1 MDSYIKKSECF
12 LIYTFSIIKIFSTF
26 FRLVLNI
33 FEQKQKKLF
42 IKIESESESESEEK
56 KFHSE
61 MIAKLPK
68 SLSIHESIPFELY
81 QNAITPNNTLYTIS

>member
-33 FEQKQKKLF
+33 FEQKQKNLF
-42 IKIESESESESEEK
+42 IKIESESKEK